1 MKVLLVSRAYPPV
14 IGGIENHNRD
24 LARWL
29 GRKTDVD
36 LIANVRGK
44 RFLPVFLPYALL
56 KSLFLVF
63 RNDVLL
69 VGDGV
74 LAPLAAIVGLFRPGL
89 VTACVVHG
97 LDLTFGR
104 KTGLLSRAY
113 RAVNIPALRRMNRI
127 FAVSEYTRL
136 EAIAEGIDP
145 NRITVIQNGI
155 EPEALVLPRNRKRL
169 DELVG
174 METSSRFV
182 LLRVGRYVKHK
193 GVEWFIR
200 NVVPKLPESALFV
213 AAGSVVGKNTAGDA
227 DYFPACERAVRELG
241 LGDRVRL
248 LTNLP
253 RPDLLTLLNS
263 SDLAVSPNIPV
274 PGTMEGFGIN
284 VIEAN
289 ACGLPVIASDLEG
302 LTEAI
307 RDGEN
312 GRLVPPEDADAFT
325 EAIRTLEEDRDRLE
339 TEGKRAVAFVRSA
352 FHWDALANRYVETLA
367 RELDSRSRL

>member
-24 LARWL
+24 LVRWL
-29 GRKTDVD
+29 GEKTGLEPIV
-36 LIANVRGK
+36 NVRGK
-44 RFLPVFLPYALL
+44 RFLPIFLPYAFL
-56 KSLFLVF
+56 KALVRSF

-74 LAPLAAIVGLFRPGL
+74 LAPLAATVAVFRPSL

-104 KTGLLSRAY
+104 KPGFLSRAY
-113 RAVNIPALRRMNRI
+113 RAVNIPAIRRMDRV
-127 FAVSEYTRL
+127 FAVSEYTRR

-145 NRITVIQNGI
+145 ERVTVIQNGI
-155 EPEALVLPRNRKRL
+155 EPEGLVVPRDRKRL
-169 DELVG
+169 DGLVG
-174 METSSRFV
+174 TDTSDRFV
-182 LLRVGRYVKHK
+182 ILRVGRYVKHK

-200 NVVPKLPESALFV
+200 NVVPKLPETVLFV

-227 DYFPACERAVRELG
+227 DYFPSCERAVRELG
-241 LGDRVRL
+241 LEDRVKL

-307 RDGEN
+307 HDGEN
-312 GRLVPPEDADAFT
+312 GKLVPPEDAGAFVDALR
-325 EAIRTLEEDRDRLE
+325 ALEGDRARLAE
-339 TEGKRAVAFVRSA
+339 EGKRASEFVRSV
-352 FHWDALANRYVETLA
+352 FHWDALSDRYVEALEKEIA
-367 RELDSRSRL
+367 SRSRL